1 MEDIKKISAQRLEML
16 LEAMEM
22 LQELRG
28 YMAMFRNQRYCKL
41 QGRVDDHT
49 RQTEM
54 LKMDNDK

>member
-41 QGRVDDHT
+41 QGRVDAHIK
-49 RQTEM
+49 QM
-54 LKMDNDK
+54 KDNNG